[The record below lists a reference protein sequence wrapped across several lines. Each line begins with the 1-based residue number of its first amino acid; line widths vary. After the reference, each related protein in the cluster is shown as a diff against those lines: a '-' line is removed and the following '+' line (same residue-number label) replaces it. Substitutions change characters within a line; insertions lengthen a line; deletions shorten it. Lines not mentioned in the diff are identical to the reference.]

1 MATAQASQTVSVFDP
16 QGNVRS
22 IPADQLDA
30 ALRAG
35 GTRAVKMSDP
45 QGTARWVRDS
55 DVDAATRAGG
65 KVVDASSSQRP
76 SAVSR
81 FSRSAAESSGLST
94 VGNALAHPIDT
105 VGTVVDAGRRI
116 VSRGQPAR
124 MADNPNPIISSVGRM
139 VDNTTDNA
147 RQAYSDYK
155 SGNPAGAVSH
165 AVSAVPVIGPA
176 LDRAEGQ
183 YADKDY
189 AGEMGTLT
197 GTVGAVGA
205 PKVIKS
211 AVEAAPVAARA
222 AGRFSGAAKDRL
234 YPQPNAIPANEMA
247 ARNLAKALVVPTQ
260 AMPNFVGAATD
271 EAGTVLDHAKRN
283 NIPIN
288 STLDFA
294 KAAKGASDEVR
305 GFYSDKVLK
314 PHADRAVSVEGTD
327 YRGKNIR
334 DGQRATL
341 GDINDRIDAIN
352 QELNPNYRKALPSQ
366 TNAANVSDADLLAEK
381 RALTNVLHQQLGQ
394 MNGIDPQAVADLRV
408 RAGKLKTIADEAG
421 LSANTDTTAAG
432 KAARGRSDIPT
443 GKMGI
448 IERGVQAVQGGPEV
462 IGNRQLKSALQ
473 DIEPK
478 STPMPD
484 LKPSTQTPDQIAG
497 AQQEFLR
504 ANQLEQGA
512 QDAAAGRG
520 ATAQAVRQ
528 NNGAADLQQRM
539 AEGAALRD
547 VGRSRFARL
556 NSPAQSDVPDAPS
569 SSGTPQ
575 DQLGVDYPD
584 LSTQQPASAP
594 PPTIQDQTVVPA
606 NDAEGIQ
613 KVTLPVVV
621 PPSQP
626 IAAAPSPETHHFDP
640 AQWLEAYPNGDVDAA
655 TAQARQLGY
664 DVAAA

>member
-1 MATAQASQTVSVFDP
+1 
-16 QGNVRS
+16 
-22 IPADQLDA
+22 
-30 ALRAG
+30 
-35 GTRAVKMSDP
+35 
-45 QGTARWVRDS
+45 
-55 DVDAATRAGG
+55 
-65 KVVDASSSQRP
+65 
-76 SAVSR
+76 
-81 FSRSAAESSGLST
+81 
-94 VGNALAHPIDT
+94 
-105 VGTVVDAGRRI
+105 
-116 VSRGQPAR
+116 

-139 VDNTTDNA
+139 VDSTTSNA
-147 RQAYSDYK
+147 RHAYDDYK
-155 SGNPAGAVSH
+155 AGNPAGAVSH
-165 AVSAVPVIGPA
+165 AVSAIPVVGPA
-176 LDRAEGQ
+176 LDRAEDQ

-197 GTVGAVGA
+197 GTVGALGA
-205 PKVIKS
+205 PKIIKS

-222 AGRFSGAAKDRL
+222 AGRFSSAAKDRL
-234 YPQPNAIPANEMA
+234 YPQSKAIPANEMA

-260 AMPNFVGAATD
+260 AMPNFVGAAAD

-288 STLDFA
+288 GTLDFA
-294 KAAKGASDEVR
+294 KAAKGASDDVR
-305 GFYSDKVLK
+305 GFYNDKVLK
-314 PHADRAVSVEGTD
+314 PHADRTVSVEGTD

-366 TNAANVSDADLLAEK
+366 TSAANVSDADLIAEK
-381 RALTNVLHQQLGQ
+381 RALTNVLHKQLGQ

-408 RAGKLKTIADEAG
+408 RAGKLKTIADEAQ

-432 KAARGRSDIPT
+432 KADRGRSDIPT

-448 IERGVQAVQGGPEV
+448 LERGVQAVQGGPEV
-462 IGNRQLKSALQ
+462 IGNRQLNSALR

-478 STPMPD
+478 STPMPE
-484 LKPSTQTPDQIAG
+484 LNPPTQTPEQAAA

-512 QDAAAGRG
+512 QDAAASRG
-520 ATAQAVRQ
+520 STAQAARQ
-528 NNGAADLQQRM
+528 SNGAADLQQRM
-539 AEGAALRD
+539 AEGAALRN

-556 NSPAQSDVPDAPS
+556 TSPVQSDVPDTPPS
-569 SSGTPQ
+569 SATPQ

-584 LSTQQPASAP
+584 LSTSQPPATPAA
-594 PPTIQDQTVVPA
+594 PTIQDRTVVPA
-606 NDAEGIQ
+606 NDAGGIK

-621 PPSQP
+621 PSSQP

-640 AQWLEAYPNGDVDAA
+640 AKWLEATPNGDVDAA
-655 TAQARQLGY
+655 TDLARQTGY
-664 DVAAA
+664 DVVAA